1 MKTFE
6 QFTEEI
12 EEQIPVKA
20 KHDRSPD
27 SKKKRKDAKIY
38 RRKNKAK
45 IKQAQKKR
53 NKIMKTTAFKN
64 KKAQMDRQG
73 KTVGG
78 DRKKVFVN
86 KI

>member
-12 EEQIPVKA
+12 EEQMPVKA
-20 KHDRSPD
+20 KYDKSPEAKLRR
-27 SKKKRKDAKIY
+27 KKDKIY
-38 RRKNKAK
+38 RIKNKAK

-53 NKIMKTTAFKN
+53 NKIMKTTASKN
-64 KKAQMDRQG
+64 KEAQMAKRGLTRTG
-73 KTVGG
+73 K
-78 DRKKVFVN
+78 RKKVFVN